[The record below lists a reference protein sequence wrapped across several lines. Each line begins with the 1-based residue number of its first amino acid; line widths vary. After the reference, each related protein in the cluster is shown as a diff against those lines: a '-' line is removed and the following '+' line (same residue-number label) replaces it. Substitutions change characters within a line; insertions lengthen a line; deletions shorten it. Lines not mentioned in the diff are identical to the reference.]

1 MGRAGETVDY
11 AEYPFGGFLLSV
23 YSEANV
29 LAAVICILYMTFP
42 IRINDVMSSPAETS
56 DPDSTAQAAATKC
69 LDRDVGS
76 LVVVDEGETVG
87 IVTSDDFVGTL
98 RSASDPRTIP
108 LSEFMSTDI
117 VTIDASATVGD
128 AVEKMFDNDV
138 ARLVVFDG
146 GELVG
151 LVSTDD
157 IVHHV
162 PQVLQRREFDRSE
175 DRVRQYHRS
184 QETAYEMDDWETQS
198 SGLSDEQI
206 SVGDKVSFTKT
217 FSEQDVRGFAA
228 ASGDTNRLHLDEEF
242 ARQTRFGR
250 RIVHGTLVG
259 SLISA
264 ALARL
269 PGLTIYLSQNLSFLK
284 PAEVGDRVTAVCE
297 VTENLSGEK
306 YQLTTD
312 VTDDDGERLVEGQAA
327 VLIDETPDIEEITVE
342 AVTAG

>member
-1 MGRAGETVDY
+1 
-11 AEYPFGGFLLSV
+11 
-23 YSEANV
+23 
-29 LAAVICILYMTFP
+29 MTFP
-42 IRINDVMSSPAETS
+42 IRINDVMSSPVETS
-56 DPDSTAQAAATKC
+56 APDSTAQAAATKC
-69 LDRDVGS
+69 LDENIGS
-76 LVVVDEGETVG
+76 LVVVEEGEAVG
-87 IVTSDDFVGTL
+87 IVTSDDFVGIL
-98 RSASDPRTIP
+98 RNDSDPRTRP

-128 AVEKMFDNDV
+128 AVETMFDNDV

-146 GELVG
+146 DDLVG

-162 PQVLQRREFDRSE
+162 PQVLQRREFDRPD
-175 DRVRQYHRS
+175 DRVHQYHRT
-184 QETAYEMDDWETQS
+184 QETAYGMADWETQC
-198 SGLSDEQI
+198 SGLSDDQI

-250 RIVHGTLVG
+250 RIVHGTLVSG
-259 SLISA
+259 LISA

-269 PGLTIYLSQNLSFLK
+269 PGLTIYLSQNLSFMQ
-284 PAEVGDRVTAVCE
+284 PADVGDRITAVCE
-297 VTENLSGEK
+297 ISENLSGDK

-312 VTDDDGERLVEGQAA
+312 VSNADGDRLVEGQAA
-327 VLIDETPDIEEITVE
+327 VLIDETPDVGQVTVE
-342 AVTAG
+342 AVTTG